1 MVSKLRVQLIEF
13 QIELRRKQH
22 TQRQTLPKKIFHW
35 IAMNSKKDRVL
46 EILNTKNQMEENLRN
61 KASRQ

>member
-22 TQRQTLPKKIFHW
+22 TQRQTLAKMIFHW